1 MIPNG
6 RIVISDDI
14 LLDPK
19 NKSRALTEAYEM
31 GGIKLLDS
39 SKGLLIKEYQIK
51 TDGKTILLKTEDE
64 TTWTEVMSDVAISEV
79 DITFDQQMRLHLTWV
94 SNGIPKF
101 FVYDAL
107 QSRQVIKEY
116 PEIRNP
122 RISLDDKRTDMG
134 SGGSDII
141 FAYIRKDS
149 NELCYRVQRDLYDK
163 EYQTGHVFTEDYVL
177 WKIGMGQ
184 NNAFLFYIIKGGNI
198 DD

>member
-94 SNGIPKF
+94 SNGISKF
-101 FVYDAL
+101 FVYDAF

-141 FAYIRKDS
+141 FASRKIDS
-149 NELCYRVQRDLYDK
+149 
-163 EYQTGHVFTEDYVL
+163 
-177 WKIGMGQ
+177 
-184 NNAFLFYIIKGGNI
+184 
-198 DD
+198 

>member
-19 NKSRALTEAYEM
+19 NKSKSLTEAYDM

-39 SKGLLIKEYQIK
+39 SKGLLVKEYQVK
-51 TDGKTILLKTEDE
+51 TDGKAILLKAEDE
-64 TTWTEVMSDVAISEV
+64 TSWTEVMSDNTISEV
-79 DITFDQQMRLHLTWV
+79 DITFDQQMRLHLAWV
-94 SNGIPKF
+94 SNGISKF
-101 FVYDAL
+101 FVYDAF

-122 RISLDDKRTDMG
+122 RISLDDKRTDIG

-141 FAYIRKDS
+141 FAYIRKDT

-163 EYQTGHVFTEDYVL
+163 EYQTGHVFTEADIL

-184 NNAFLFYIIKGGNI
+184 NNAFLFYIIKGGDI

>member
-79 DITFDQQMRLHLTWV
+79 DITFE
-94 SNGIPKF
+94 F
-101 FVYDAL
+101 
-107 QSRQVIKEY
+107 
-116 PEIRNP
+116 
-122 RISLDDKRTDMG
+122 
-134 SGGSDII
+134 
-141 FAYIRKDS
+141 
-149 NELCYRVQRDLYDK
+149 
-163 EYQTGHVFTEDYVL
+163 
-177 WKIGMGQ
+177 
-184 NNAFLFYIIKGGNI
+184 
-198 DD
+198 